1 MQTRTEQELK
11 EEIKSTHARLAEL
24 HEELFARLNL
34 NEPKQSKTHTV
45 QEERNTPFKVGEQV
59 EVLTR
64 GIGANRGDTATITKV
79 TRLRVSVT
87 IDRNGRNTHR
97 VPQNLKRIKR
107 T

>member
-1 MQTRTEQELK
+1 MQTRSERKIK

-34 NEPKQSKTHTV
+34 NEPTQSEVRTD
-45 QEERNTPFKVGEQV
+45 QEERNTPFKAGDQV

-64 GIGANRGDTATITKV
+64 GIGANRGDTATVTKV
-79 TRLRVSVT
+79 TRLRVSIT
-87 IDRNGRNTHR
+87 IDRNGRKTHR